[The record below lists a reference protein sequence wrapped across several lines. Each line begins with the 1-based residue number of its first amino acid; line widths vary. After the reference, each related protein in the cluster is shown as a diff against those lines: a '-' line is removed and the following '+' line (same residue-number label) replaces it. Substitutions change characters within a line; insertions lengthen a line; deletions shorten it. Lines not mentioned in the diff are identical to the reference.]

1 MLQVNQCGINIL
13 EQLREAGTLL
23 ESPCN
28 GKGLC
33 GKCRI
38 RVLSGDAGPVTQ
50 AEEQF
55 LTPEE
60 LSEGIRLA
68 CMAVPNTPVEL
79 DPLGLLDGGEGK
91 VLGDGEMPD
100 FPMAPAVTARALE
113 PDGGARA
120 EGRALLD
127 CLPGGFRPGPGGP
140 GLPLLRSLPLAAQ
153 AGPLEGISYLGGL
166 AVLRRPGH
174 LWGLAVDIG
183 TTTVAVALVDLRTGA
198 CLGEDGFVN
207 PQKAYGLD
215 VLSRIHYT
223 LEHPGGE
230 RDLQAAIVQDLQ
242 ESARTLC
249 RQAGGETDD
258 IFEAAVAGN
267 STMIHALLG
276 VDPASLARAPFNNV
290 FNGPVTLPAGD
301 LGLQFHPTAMVYC
314 LSAVSAYIGGDIVA
328 GALATRL
335 DEGEDT
341 VFFVDIGTNGEMIMR
356 RDGKLVSCSCAAGPA
371 LEGMNISCG
380 MRAAQGAVEK
390 VRIRG
395 DRVELGVI
403 GGGAPRGV
411 CGSGLLDAVSQ
422 GVAAGVIGKN
432 GRIAPDHPLAG
443 VDAQGKRRM
452 ALGGDL
458 WLTQGDVR
466 QVQLCKG
473 AILSGCLTL
482 MERLELRPEQIDRV
496 LVAGQFGRHLSPES
510 LVGAGLL
517 PAGLKEKITYVGN
530 TSRTG
535 AMMCLLSTAERR
547 RAEAIARSVSYV
559 ELATWPGYEAIFT
572 GSLSF

>member
-1 MLQVNQCGINIL
+1 MLRVEHSGINLL
-13 EQLREAGTLL
+13 EQLRQGGTLL

-33 GKCRI
+33 GKCRV
-38 RVLSGDAGPVTQ
+38 RVLRGDAGPVTE
-50 AEEQF
+50 AERKF

-60 LSEGIRLA
+60 LESGIRLA
-68 CMAVPNTPVEL
+68 CMAVNVTPVEL
-79 DPLGLLDGGEGK
+79 DPLGLLGEGEDR
-91 VLGDGEMPD
+91 VLGGGDLPPFALD
-100 FPMAPAVTARALE
+100 PAVTARPVALDE
-113 PDGGARA
+113 GARA
-120 EGRALLD
+120 GGAALLD
-127 CLPGGFRPGPGGP
+127 YLGGDLPARPS
-140 GLPLLRSLPLAAQ
+140 LPLLQSIPLAA
-153 AGPLEGISYLGGL
+153 GGDPVEGVFYQGEL
-166 AVLRRPGH
+166 AALRRPGP

-183 TTTVAVALVDLRTGA
+183 TTTVAVALVDLRTGSV
-198 CLGEDGFVN
+198 LGEDGFVN

-230 RDLQAAIVQDLQ
+230 ADLQRAIVQGLQ
-242 ESARTLC
+242 HSAQTLC
-249 RQAGGETDD
+249 RQAGGEVQDV
-258 IFEAAVAGN
+258 FEAAVAGN
-267 STMIHALLG
+267 ATMIHALLG
-276 VDPASLARAPFNNV
+276 VNPASLARAPFNNV
-290 FNGPVTLPAGD
+290 LAGPALLPAAQ
-301 LGLQFHPTAMVYC
+301 LGLTLHPAAMVYC

-335 DEGEDT
+335 DEGEDS
-341 VFFVDIGTNGEMIMR
+341 VFFVDIGTNGEMILR
-356 RDGKLVSCSCAAGPA
+356 REGKLVSCSCAAGPA

-380 MRAAQGAVEK
+380 MRAAPGAVEK
-390 VRIRG
+390 VTIRG

-403 GGGAPRGV
+403 GGGTPKGV

-422 GVAAGVIGKN
+422 GVAAGIIGKN
-432 GRIAPDHPLAG
+432 GRIARDHPL
-443 VDAQGKRRM
+443 VDLDEQGKRRM
-452 ALGGDL
+452 ALAPGL
-458 WLTQGDVR
+458 WLTQGDIR

-482 MERLELRPEQIDRV
+482 LERLDLRPEDIDRV

-517 PAGLKEKITYVGN
+517 PAGLRDKIVYVGN

-535 AMMCLLSTAERR
+535 AMLCLLSAAERR

-572 GSLSF
+572 GCMSF